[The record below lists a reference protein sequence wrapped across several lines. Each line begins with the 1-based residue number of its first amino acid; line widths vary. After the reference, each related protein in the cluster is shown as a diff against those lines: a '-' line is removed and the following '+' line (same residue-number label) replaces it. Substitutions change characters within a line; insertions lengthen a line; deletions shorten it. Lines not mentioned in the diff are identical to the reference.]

1 MKKKLLPGDLN
12 SMPPKI
18 TRALEDGP
26 DYRPDWR
33 HLQVQEYLNSIYQP
47 DAEALTRLDEILAK
61 ESDPF
66 VRDLLLFHCGRP
78 CGNEDDIAYAVN
90 CQRDNYKTLSASAI
104 KALVIANVIPE
115 RIAHEFG
122 ATKEK
127 IEIFEKLYFDA
138 RRYLKHRGW
147 LRGICY
153 PAAKPDDAASAAE
166 SRWFPVAF
174 RRGWPGVEE
183 VVLGR
188 VPKSGERTLHN
199 AFSVL
204 LGRVEDLFFGWE
216 ASGAALS
223 EKDIKAME
231 SLARISARG
240 LPYLWENPL
249 EQESSTDSPT
259 VPALKK
265 LSPVQRDMVR
275 AFLGTVIDAA
285 EKKALAQK
293 SEGSKTDGPATN
305 CSETCS

>member
-1 MKKKLLPGDLN
+1 MKLHLSDDLGPV
-12 SMPPKI
+12 PPRI
-18 TRALEDGP
+18 ARALEDGT
-26 DYRPDWR
+26 DYQPDWR
-33 HLQVQEYLNSIYQP
+33 HLQVQQYLKEIHQADRESP
-47 DAEALTRLDEILAK
+47 TRLDEILK
-61 ESDPF
+61 QEPDSF

-78 CGNEDDIAYAVN
+78 CGNEEGIAYAVN
-90 CQRDNYKTLSASAI
+90 CQRDNCTTRSASAI
-104 KALVIANVIPE
+104 KALVIANVSPE

-127 IEIFEKLYFDA
+127 IEIFEKLYFDT

-153 PAAKPDDAASAAE
+153 PAAKPEDAASAAE

-174 RRGWPGVEE
+174 RRGRPGVEE

-223 EKDIKAME
+223 EKDIKAMA

-249 EQESSTDSPT
+249 EQEASTDSPA

-265 LSPVQRDMVR
+265 LSPAQRDKVR
-275 AFLGTVIDAA
+275 AFLEIVIDAA
-285 EKKALAQK
+285 EKKAFAQK
-293 SEGSKTDGPATN
+293 SKGSKIDGPATN